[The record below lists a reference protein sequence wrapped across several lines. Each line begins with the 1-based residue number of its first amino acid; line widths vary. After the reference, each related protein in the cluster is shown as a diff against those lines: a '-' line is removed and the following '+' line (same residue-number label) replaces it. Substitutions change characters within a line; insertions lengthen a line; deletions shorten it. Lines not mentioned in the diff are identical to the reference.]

1 MEGKYMLAV
10 DLETMRIDRNHPTQ
24 LLPTAQHRQKIIL
37 DLIRLRDTG
46 HLQLTVGLTDTEH
59 QPAAR
64 RIGKGRHRLVGILRH
79 TTLGTL
85 ALEIIPFD
93 AVEPYQQFVLVHQYF
108 PLKNLAVVSVTLLLW
123 PHRSP
128 DSSRPAACAWKR
140 AMPCRLSR
148 GIPGSLSA
156 RKSHP

>member
-10 DLETMRIDRNHPTQ
+10 DLETMRIDRNHPVQ
-24 LLPTAQHRQKIIL
+24 LLPTAQHRQKITL
-37 DLIRLRDTG
+37 AYLRLRDAG
-46 HLQLTVGLTDTEH
+46 HLLLTVGPTDRAH

-64 RIGKGRHRLVGILRH
+64 RVSERRHRLVGILRH
-79 TTLGTL
+79 TTPGTL
-85 ALEIIPFD
+85 ARESIPFD
-93 AVEPYQQFVLVHQYF
+93 AVEPYQQYLLVHQYF

>member
-10 DLETMRIDRNHPTQ
+10 DLETMRIDRNHPIQ

-37 DLIRLRDTG
+37 DLIRLRDAG
-46 HLQLTVGLTDTEH
+46 HLQLTVGLTHPEH

-64 RIGKGRHRLVGILRH
+64 RVSEGRHRLVGILRH

-93 AVEPYQQFVLVHQYF
+93 AVEPYQQFVLVHCTETFAKFRNSLIGHPQYE
-108 PLKNLAVVSVTLLLW
+108 
-123 PHRSP
+123 
-128 DSSRPAACAWKR
+128 SS
-140 AMPCRLSR
+140 
-148 GIPGSLSA
+148 
-156 RKSHP
+156 